1 MRHSSVLLVLW
12 LSLLVSRPAAAAM
25 ICSIS
30 LSPFSFGNY
39 IPGDATP
46 LDVTG
51 QIGVRCTGSPGTFV
65 AKISPGG
72 SGSFAQRRMLSG
84 PFLLNY
90 NFYLN
95 PSHTAVWGD
104 GTGGSQTTSGV
115 KPRAGQ
121 QNFTLPIY
129 GRVFPGQSVGAGTY
143 SDNVLVTI
151 VF

>member
-1 MRHSSVLLVLW
+1 MRRSSAPLALCLA
-12 LSLLVSRPAAAAM
+12 LLVSRPAAAAM
-25 ICSIS
+25 NCSIS
-30 LSPFSFGNY
+30 LAPFSFGNY
-39 IPGDATP
+39 VPGDVTP

-51 QIGVRCTGSPGTFV
+51 QVGVRCTGSPGTFV

-72 SGSFAQRRMLSG
+72 SGAFAQRTMLSG
-84 PFLLNY
+84 PFQLGY

-104 GTGGSQTTSGV
+104 GTGGSQTTSVV
-115 KPRAGQ
+115 KSSAGQ
-121 QNFTLPIY
+121 ENFTLPIY
-129 GRVFPGQSVGAGTY
+129 GRVFPGQSVGAGSY

>member
-1 MRHSSVLLVLW
+1 MKRPALLLVLS

-25 ICSIS
+25 NCSIS
-30 LSPFSFGNY
+30 LSPFSFGTY
-39 IPGDATP
+39 MPADAVP

-51 QIGVRCTGSPGTFV
+51 QIGVRCTGSAGKFV

-72 SGSFAQRRMLSG
+72 SGTFAQRQMLAG
-84 PFLLNY
+84 PFRLGY

-95 PSHTAVWGD
+95 VSRTVVWGD
-104 GTGGSQTTSGV
+104 GTGGSQTTTVV
-115 KPRAGQ
+115 KAGAGQ

-129 GRVFPGQSVGAGTY
+129 GRVFSGQSVGAGAY
-143 SDNVLVTI
+143 RDAVLVTI

>member
-1 MRHSSVLLVLW
+1 MRRSRALLALCVCW
-12 LSLLVSRPAAAAM
+12 LVSRPAAAAM
-25 ICSIS
+25 NCSIS
-30 LSPFSFGNY
+30 LAPFSFGSY
-39 IPGDATP
+39 VPGDATP

-51 QIGVRCTGSPGTFV
+51 QVGVRCTGSAGTFV

-72 SGSFAQRRMLSG
+72 SGTFTQRTMLSG
-84 PFLLNY
+84 PFQLGY

-95 PSHTAVWGD
+95 PSHTVVWGD
-104 GTGGSQTTSGV
+104 GTGGSQTTGV
-115 KPRAGQ
+115 VKQSPGQ

-129 GRVFPGQSVGAGTY
+129 GRVFPGQSVGAGSY

>member
-1 MRHSSVLLVLW
+1 VLW

>member
-1 MRHSSVLLVLW
+1 MRRSGALVA
-12 LSLLVSRPAAAAM
+12 LSLCLLVSRPAAAAM
-25 ICSIS
+25 NCSIS

-39 IPGDATP
+39 APGDATP

-51 QIGVRCTGSPGTFV
+51 QIGVRCTGSAGKFV
-65 AKISPGG
+65 AEISPGG
-72 SGSFAQRRMLSG
+72 SGTFVQRKMLAG
-84 PFLLNY
+84 VFQLGY

-95 PSHTAVWGD
+95 PSHTVVWGD
-104 GTGGSQTTSGV
+104 GTGGSQTVGV
-115 KPRAGQ
+115 AKPGTGQ
-121 QNFTLPIY
+121 QNFTLPVY